1 MKTIALILSLLVA
14 GSTAGFAQCGKKF
27 TINTIKTDHLDSKGN
42 ITRTDAE
49 EKAVVV
55 VSATEINITV
65 NEDHKMSGPIKSND
79 CNWTVPFKEGKSV
92 IKTVITGDNGDAKN
106 VTITIT
112 GKDGKVNLLFEAED
126 EPDDRISV
134 TVAKFEESV

>member
-14 GSTAGFAQCGKKF
+14 GSTVGFAQCGKKF
-27 TINTIKTDHLDSKGN
+27 TITTSKTDHLDSKGN
-42 ITRTDAE
+42 ITRTDAD

-55 VSATEINITV
+55 VGNTDINITI
-65 NEDHKMSGPIKSND
+65 NDEHKMSGPIKSND

-92 IKTVITGDNGDAKN
+92 IKTVISGDNGDAKN

-112 GKDGKVNLLFEAED
+112 GKDGKINLLFEAED
-126 EPDDRISV
+126 EPDDHISV
-134 TVAKFEESV
+134 TVAKFEETV